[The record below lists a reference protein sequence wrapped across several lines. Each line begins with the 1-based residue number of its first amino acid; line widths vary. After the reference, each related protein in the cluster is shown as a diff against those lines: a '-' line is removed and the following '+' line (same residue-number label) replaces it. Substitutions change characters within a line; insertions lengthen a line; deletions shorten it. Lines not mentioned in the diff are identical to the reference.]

1 MGCTLLP
8 YRASGQQGLEQ
19 KMTKTITLT
28 NEFHNTEANVRP
40 VEITEG
46 RYKGYYKGYHMV
58 SKSTARRVRNT
69 LCGVSG
75 CTCGGTFGERG
86 GAYLQVVNEDYDGNY
101 IIDMRGSH
109 V

>member
-1 MGCTLLP
+1 MHVASLP
-8 YRASGQQGLEQ
+8 RLGATGLEQ
-19 KMTKTITLT
+19 KMTKTKTITLT

-40 VEITEG
+40 VEIAEG
-46 RYKGYYKGYHMV
+46 RYKGYHMV
-58 SKSTARRVRNT
+58 SKSTARRLRNT

-75 CTCGGTFGERG
+75 CTCGGNFGERG

>member
-1 MGCTLLP
+1 
-8 YRASGQQGLEQ
+8 
-19 KMTKTITLT
+19 MTKTITLT